1 MVSRQTAVAA
11 CVTVA
16 VAAASADSSIVALAL
31 PQLYGEFKTTIVG
44 VSWVL
49 TAYNAAVAG
58 TAILM
63 LPFRRRFSNR
73 LLYGSGVAVFLAAS
87 AVCAAANSLM
97 LLITARV
104 VQGVGGALLLAGS
117 VGMLEVITQSRSRTI
132 AAWAGAAGIG
142 VAVGP
147 ALGGLLTEAFD
158 WRAIFVV
165 QVPIA
170 ALGLGA
176 LLVHGAELP
185 EGAEAARAHLLP
197 DAAIGLLF
205 GALVGALFLSVLLL
219 IPGWSYSPIRGA
231 LIVSALPVCS
241 LVARRVLRPPDADVA
256 AVGGG
261 LLLALGLVALALL
274 PRGGVVIPLLALAI
288 CGLGLGLALPVLS
301 VRALSGGALQR
312 NALVTVGARHLGLV
326 AALALVAP
334 VLSNTLPAAAHRAER
349 QATAVLLDAP
359 VGLTTKVPVAFDLG
373 SAFHRARSGQLP
385 NLAEPF
391 DAHGAGSDP
400 ELARARDRLIATVD
414 RTVARAFRTSFAVC
428 AAFALA
434 AALVAAAGARRRES

>member
-1 MVSRQTAVAA
+1 VVSRRAA
-11 CVTVA
+11 LAAGVTVA

-31 PQLYGEFKTTIVG
+31 PQLYGEFHTTVVG

-49 TAYNAAVAG
+49 TAYNAAVAA
-58 TAILM
+58 TALAV
-63 LPFRRRFSNR
+63 LPFRRRVPDR
-73 LLYGSGVAVFLAAS
+73 QLYGAGVVVFLAAS
-87 AVCAAANSLM
+87 AVCAAANGLT
-97 LLITARV
+97 LLIGARV

-117 VGMLEVITQSRSRTI
+117 VGVLEAVTASRARTV

-147 ALGGLLTEAFD
+147 ALGGLLTESFD

-170 ALGLGA
+170 GFGLVA
-176 LLVHGAELP
+176 LLARTQHVP
-185 EGAEAARAHLLP
+185 ERSAADRAHLVP
-197 DAAIGLLF
+197 DVAIGLLF

-231 LIVSALPVCS
+231 AFVSALPLCG
-241 LVARRVLRPPDADVA
+241 LVSRRALRPPDDGIGAVA
-256 AVGGG
+256 GGA
-261 LLLALGLVALALL
+261 LLALGLVALAFL
-274 PRGGVVIPLLALAI
+274 PRGGAILPLLALAV
-288 CGLGLGLALPVLS
+288 CGTGLGLALPVLS
-301 VRALSGGALQR
+301 GRALGGGDLQR
-312 NALVTVGARHLGLV
+312 NALVTVGARHVGLV

-334 VLSNTLPAAAHRAER
+334 VLSDTLPSAAHRAER

-359 VGLTTKVPVAFDLG
+359 VALTKKLPVALDLG

-385 NLAEPF
+385 DLAEPF
-391 DAHGAGSDP
+391 DAHGARTDAA
-400 ELARARDRLIATVD
+400 LARTRDKLIGTVD
-414 RTVARAFRTSFAVC
+414 RTVARAFRTSFLLC

-434 AALVAAAGARRRES
+434 AALVALAVRPTRA

>member
-1 MVSRQTAVAA
+1 VNRVTALAA
-11 CVTVA
+11 CVTAA

-31 PQLYGEFKTTIVG
+31 PQLYGELHTSIVG

-49 TAYNAAVAG
+49 TAYNAAVAV
-58 TAILM
+58 AAFAV
-63 LPFRRRFSNR
+63 LPIRNR
-73 LLYGSGVAVFLAAS
+73 VSSRGLYGAGVVAFLVAS
-87 AVCAAANSLM
+87 AVCAASGSLT
-97 LLITARV
+97 LLISARV
-104 VQGVGGALLLAGS
+104 VQGLGAALLLAGS
-117 VGMLEVITQSRSRTI
+117 VGVLEALTASRTRTI
-132 AAWAGAAGIG
+132 GLWTGAAGIG

-158 WRAIFVV
+158 WRAIFIV

-176 LLVHGAELP
+176 LSTRGQVLP
-185 EGAEAARAHLLP
+185 DVPEPVRNHVLP

-231 LIVSALPVCS
+231 AIVSALPLCS
-241 LVARRVLRPPDADVA
+241 LAAPYIFRLPQRGLAPVA
-256 AVGGG
+256 GG

-274 PRGGVVIPLLALAI
+274 PRGGTILPLLSLAV
-288 CGLGLGLALPVLS
+288 CGTGLGLALPPLS
-301 VRALSGGALQR
+301 ALALRGGALRR

-334 VLSNTLPAAAHRAER
+334 VLSHTLPSAAHRAEQ

-373 SAFHRARSGQLP
+373 SAFHKARSGQLP
-385 NLAEPF
+385 DLAEPF
-391 DAHGAGSDP
+391 DDHGARSDAD
-400 ELARARDRLIATVD
+400 LARTRDRLIGSVN
-414 RTVARAFRTSFAVC
+414 RTVARAFRTSFALC
-428 AAFALA
+428 ALFA
-434 AALVAAAGARRRES
+434 VAAAAVALAMWRQHR

>member
-1 MVSRQTAVAA
+1 VNRATALAA

-31 PQLYGEFKTTIVG
+31 PQLYSEFQTTIVG

-49 TAYNAAVAG
+49 TAYNAAVAAA
-58 TAILM
+58 AIVV
-63 LPFRRRFSNR
+63 LPVRRRCSSR
-73 LLYGSGVAVFLAAS
+73 RLYGAGVVAFLVAS
-87 AVCAAANSLM
+87 AVCAAASSLT
-97 LLITARV
+97 LLIAARV
-104 VQGVGGALLLAGS
+104 VQGLGAALLLAGS
-117 VGMLEVITQSRSRTI
+117 VGVLEALTSSRPRTI
-132 AAWAGAAGIG
+132 GAWTGAAGIG

-176 LLVHGAELP
+176 LLVRGEVLPDEAEP
-185 EGAEAARAHLLP
+185 ARRHILP

-231 LIVSALPVCS
+231 AIVSALPVCS
-241 LVARRVLRPPDADVA
+241 LAAPYVLRLPRPGLAPVA
-256 AVGGG
+256 GG
-261 LLLALGLVALALL
+261 LLLALGLGALALL
-274 PRGGVVIPLLALAI
+274 PRGGTILPLLALAV
-288 CGLGLGLALPVLS
+288 CGTGLGLALPPLS
-301 VRALSGGALQR
+301 AQALGGGALAR
-312 NALVTVGARHLGLV
+312 NALITVGARHLGLV

-334 VLSNTLPAAAHRAER
+334 VLSDTLPSAAHRAEQ

-385 NLAEPF
+385 NLAKPF
-391 DAHGAGSDP
+391 DDHGADSDVD
-400 ELARARDRLIATVD
+400 LARTRDKLIGTVN
-414 RTVARAFRTSFAVC
+414 RTVARAFRTSFALC
-428 AAFALA
+428 ALFA
-434 AALVAAAGARRRES
+434 AAAAVVSLGARRRDP

>member
-1 MVSRQTAVAA
+1 MSRGALAA

-31 PQLYGEFKTTIVG
+31 PQLYGEFHTTVVG

-49 TAYNAAVAG
+49 TAYNAAVAAA
-58 TAILM
+58 AIAV
-63 LPFRRRFSNR
+63 LPFRARFSSR
-73 LLYGSGVAVFLAAS
+73 HLYAAGVVVFLVAS
-87 AVCAAANSLM
+87 AVCAAANSLT
-97 LLITARV
+97 LLIVARV
-104 VQGVGGALLLAGS
+104 VQGLGGALLLAGS
-117 VGMLEVITQSRSRTI
+117 VGVLETVLESRSKTVR
-132 AAWAGAAGIG
+132 AWAGAAGIG

-176 LLVHGAELP
+176 LLVRG
-185 EGAEAARAHLLP
+185 EAPAVASAGRPHYLP
-197 DAAIGLLF
+197 DIAIGLLF
-205 GALVGALFLSVLLL
+205 GALVGALFLSVLML

-231 LIVSALPVCS
+231 AVVSALPVCS
-241 LVARRVLRPPDADVA
+241 LLSRRLLRPPGDDVA
-256 AVGGG
+256 AVAGGV
-261 LLLALGLVALALL
+261 LLALGLVALAFL
-274 PRGGVVIPLLALAI
+274 PRGGVVLPLLSLAV
-288 CGLGLGLALPVLS
+288 CGAGLGLALPILS
-301 VRALSGGALQR
+301 GRALAGGDLQR

-334 VLSNTLPAAAHRAER
+334 VLSDTLPSAAHHAEQ

-359 VGLTTKVPVAFDLG
+359 VGLTKKLPVALDLG

-385 NLAEPF
+385 NLAAPF
-391 DAHGAGSDP
+391 DAHGAHSDP
-400 ELARARDRLIATVD
+400 ALAATRDRLIGAVD
-414 RTVARAFRTSFAVC
+414 KTVARAFRTSYLLC

-434 AALVAAAGARRRES
+434 AAGVALAARRWQV